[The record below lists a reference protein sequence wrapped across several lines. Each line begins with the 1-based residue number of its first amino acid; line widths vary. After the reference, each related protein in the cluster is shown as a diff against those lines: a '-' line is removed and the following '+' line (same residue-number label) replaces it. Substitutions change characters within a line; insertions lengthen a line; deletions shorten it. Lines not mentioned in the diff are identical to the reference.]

1 MKISKRVSGVLA
13 GVLIA
18 IGGAMGAAMAA
29 PQVGKAA
36 PLFSGTTSTG
46 QTIELSQFAGKKVV
60 LEWTN
65 HECPYVQKHYDSGN
79 MQALQ
84 KKNTASD
91 TVWISVISSAPGNQ
105 GHVSADRANALSTD
119 RKAAPT
125 HILLDESG
133 AVGRLYKAEATPHM
147 FVIDGDQT
155 LRYAGA
161 IDSIR
166 SSDQADVARADN
178 YVAKALQSLRSGK
191 PIVTPQTRP
200 YGCTVKYGPQ
210 S

>member
-105 GHVSADRANALSTD
+105 GHVSADRANALSSD

-161 IDSIR
+161 ID
-166 SSDQADVARADN
+166 
-178 YVAKALQSLRSGK
+178 
-191 PIVTPQTRP
+191 
-200 YGCTVKYGPQ
+200 
-210 S
+210 